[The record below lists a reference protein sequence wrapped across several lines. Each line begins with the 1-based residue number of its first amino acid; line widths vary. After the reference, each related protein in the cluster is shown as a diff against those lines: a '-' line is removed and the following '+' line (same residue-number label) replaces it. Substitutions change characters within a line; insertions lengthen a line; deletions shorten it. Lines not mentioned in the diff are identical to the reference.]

1 MQILNWHLYLQI
13 DVCIQYPVH
22 LFIQTC
28 RAIGSNALN
37 SEARELPVDGK
48 VKTHFKKVSSQKHS
62 EPRVSEAHVADM
74 NVDLSRSSCLYSDPS
89 VYVKTEYEA
98 TGKVD
103 FKIENLVWW

>member
-1 MQILNWHLYLQI
+1 M
-13 DVCIQYPVH
+13 
-22 LFIQTC
+22 
-28 RAIGSNALN
+28 
-37 SEARELPVDGK
+37 PVDGK
-48 VKTHFKKVSSQKHS
+48 VKTHIKKVSSQKHS

-103 FKIENLVWW
+103 FKFENLV